1 MKEKNL
7 FADGHKRKKIM
18 KQTRMQICSV
28 AVIEMFLC
36 VIIFSAQKQEMKR
49 KNNEMKC
56 CILIK
61 SVTTCVT
68 RKKRNIH

>member
-1 MKEKNL
+1 
-7 FADGHKRKKIM
+7 M

-49 KNNEMKC
+49 KNNEM
-56 CILIK
+56 IIF
-61 SVTTCVT
+61 
-68 RKKRNIH
+68 IEIIA